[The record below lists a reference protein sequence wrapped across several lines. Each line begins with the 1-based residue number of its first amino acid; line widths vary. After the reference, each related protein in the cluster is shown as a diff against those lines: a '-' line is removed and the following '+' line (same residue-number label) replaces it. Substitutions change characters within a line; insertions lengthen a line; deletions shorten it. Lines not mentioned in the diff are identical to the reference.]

1 MKNNHLRVVAANDAV
16 PVGGALVS
24 RDDVKRALHT
34 GGQLAGTMAKGSF
47 TAIRYAVFYMLMWL
61 RILVRVVTSAC
72 AGLGLLALVLA
83 AVFKPEWALMW
94 KIASFSF
101 CGFLA
106 GWLYDGLLLWI
117 SPEPMMLDGRATE

>member
-1 MKNNHLRVVAANDAV
+1 
-16 PVGGALVS
+16 
-24 RDDVKRALHT
+24 
-34 GGQLAGTMAKGSF
+34 
-47 TAIRYAVFYMLMWL
+47 
-61 RILVRVVTSAC
+61 
-72 AGLGLLALVLA
+72 
-83 AVFKPEWALMW
+83 MW